1 MLLFLISALRAIV
14 EMLGLSLIGLA
25 LMAVFAG
32 NRRDSNP
39 IYRLFALITRA
50 PRRLAGSLLPGR
62 RERPVLAGVLCFV
75 LLFLLWIGLAI
86 WRIALV

>member
-50 PRRLAGSLLPGR
+50 PRRLAGSLLPK

-75 LLFLLWIGLAI
+75 LLFLLWIGLAL
-86 WRIALV
+86 WRTALV

>member
-62 RERPVLAGVLCFV
+62 ERPVLAGVLCFV
-75 LLFLLWIGLAI
+75 LLFLLWIGLAL
-86 WRIALV
+86 WRTALV

>member
-14 EMLGLSLIGLA
+14 EMLGLCLIGLA

-75 LLFLLWIGLAI
+75 LLFMLWIGLAL
-86 WRIALV
+86 WRTALV